1 MPAGGLSNC
10 FEARKLT
17 AIKMAKTTTTA
28 TATTTIQYQTT
39 TLNAMHALE

>member
-17 AIKMAKTTTTA
+17 AIKMEKTTTA

-39 TLNAMHALE
+39 TLNAMHALK